1 MQFKRLHNIT
11 GNDPAL
17 NRRIASIFLSELES
31 FRKNLDAYIKDGNKE
46 DLKSMIFKLSPSFII
61 FEKDLLVKQLESIAD
76 INNHEQL
83 EGIQKELDALHEAL
97 AQFLA
102 SL

>member
-1 MQFKRLHNIT
+1 MQFKRLQNIT

-31 FRKNLDAYIKDGNKE
+31 FRKKLDGYIIDENKE
-46 DLKSMIFKLSPSFII
+46 ELQSAIFKLSPSFIM
-61 FEKDLLVKQLESIAD
+61 FEKDQLLKQVESIPD
-76 INNHEQL
+76 INKEQL
-83 EGIQKELDALHEAL
+83 EEVLKELDALHEAL